1 MSQRQQIVPWLLG
14 FFLIA
19 NVYLVPALAQT
30 PRATDALGVVLG
42 LWLLWRFCTRGLHAG
57 PLGLLLL
64 FGAIPLVWGLYA
76 SSTGDV
82 QTTLLSSRWLLAIP
96 WGYVLFTTTQ
106 DERQRSSLVWGML
119 LGCLGSLVVQALQFY
134 GLVELTQNLGLAAQD
149 FTLSYVG
156 TTLRSAGLEE
166 HPNAGAAISS
176 LAVPLSLYLYY
187 AYRTHILVVALGIG
201 VMLAGMQFTETRSV
215 GLVSLVTVLSVF
227 FANVLV
233 SKTWRSLRLAALLMY
248 VGLPILLLLGP
259 PSGWDRWLDYQ
270 DIETNSGERLLSNV
284 RALQISLEHPLG
296 LGVETGQQMML
307 QDYTQIGA
315 THNAFLQA
323 ALVYGL
329 LFAVALFSLLIVLA
343 SRAFL
348 GPRAFLALEAM
359 LGLQT
364 FGLFFWEE
372 HLAAPTFVILVNWF
386 IAACGSLA
394 GSYLQTTQAHLRHAG
409 RLHRGDRG
417 SYGVRY
423 SSPVPRPG
431 YLFKRD
437 AVPEDER

>member
-1 MSQRQQIVPWLLG
+1 MPWLLG

-42 LWLLWRFCTRGLHAG
+42 LWLLWHFCTRGLHAG

-76 SSTGDV
+76 YSAGDV
-82 QTTLLSSRWLLAIP
+82 QTTLLSCRWLLAIP

-119 LGCLGSLVVQALQFY
+119 AGCLGSVVVLALQSY
-134 GLVELTQNLGLAAQD
+134 GLLELTQNLGLAAQD
-149 FTLSYVG
+149 
-156 TTLRSAGLEE
+156 TTLAYVETTFRSPGIEM
-166 HPNAGAAISS
+166 HPNASVAVSS

-187 AYRTHILVVALGIG
+187 AYRTHILVAALGIG
-201 VMLAGMQFTETRSV
+201 VMLAGLQFTGTRSAGV
-215 GLVSLVTVLSVF
+215 VSLVTVLTIF

-233 SKTWRSLRLAALLMY
+233 SKTGRSLRLAALLIY

-270 DIETNSGERLLSNV
+270 NIQSNLGERLLSNV

-296 LGVETGQQMML
+296 LGVETGQQML

-323 ALVYGL
+323 ALVYGPL
-329 LFAVALFSLLIVLA
+329 LATALFSLLFVLA
-343 SRAFL
+343 LRAFL
-348 GPRAFLALEAM
+348 GPGAFLALEAM

-394 GSYLQTTQAHLRHAG
+394 GSYLQTTQTQLRYAT
-409 RLHRGDRG
+409 RLDRGDRG
-417 SYGVRY
+417 SYGARY
-423 SSPVPRPG
+423 SSPVPRPE
-431 YLFKRD
+431 YLSNSG